1 MAESNR
7 EEIAKLEALYANN
20 PGGRVFTHLAE
31 AYRKA
36 GELDRA
42 RAILESGITR
52 HPDYASAHVV
62 LGRVLIDQGSLENA
76 ATEFRRV
83 LELDPENRVALRS
96 LGDIARSSDPENA
109 LEHYRHLRSLDPADD
124 DLANTIA
131 NLESQLA
138 AEPVQESFEEPEPSE
153 VETLA
158 PPPEETAPDGA
169 EPVQS
174 VFAEPVSEPE
184 AAPYEP
190 PIQPSEADFGAGWEP
205 ESEEEGLPGD
215 LAHLARLE
223 SSDSSEVVE
232 EPTAEISN
240 EAPPIEAD
248 LPADEPWAAAPEP
261 AALDEPWSS
270 EPIET
275 VEPWAQPE
283 PTENDEPWATSES
296 TDSVDPW
303 GTSEADSVDP
313 WATPEPTEPAEPWAS
328 PEPIEPAEPWA
339 ASSEPIEPAEPW
351 ASPEPIEPAAPWAAS
366 SEPWTVTPEPEVAE
380 PWAAPADAA
389 SEEEP
394 WATPA
399 DAPEEESVEATLEVV
414 GFVSARTE
422 GDEVESTETPADA
435 TVEDHSAP
443 LPEFSGFAEAADA
456 ILRPEGDTQ
465 FEVADRSVTAEP
477 SFEEMLSANL
487 GTESPLV
494 REDSEDLP
502 TETLAELYR
511 TQGFFGRAAEVYRA
525 LLAESPDDARLRGL
539 LREVEELEHSPME
552 AAGERFLELDAVA
565 AADDELSAR
574 VAASAEDSGPPEAW
588 LEGVESAWT
597 GGSGAADIDDAHYP
611 WSHDAK
617 EESEG
622 GVSLQDYLKTLLAW
636 RPTESAVS
644 APVDAPERAEPEEEV
659 SESFAYTVSGDTART
674 EISPPPEPAEPAT
687 TENSASAGSEEQVPD
702 PWEETPSSPA
712 PTAVSPPEPPEP
724 TRVEFARPAASTGA
738 SRSTGNAVDDAFEEW
753 FSGSMPSTPS
763 APAQPAAPARAAGTA
778 PPPPVPA
785 QTPAADLEDEADDD
799 LEVFR
804 SWLQSLKR

>member
-62 LGRVLIDQGSLENA
+62 LGRVLIDQGSLEIA

-96 LGDIARSSDPENA
+96 LGDIARNSDPENA
-109 LEHYRHLRSLDPADD
+109 LEHYRHLSSLDPADD

-138 AEPVQESFEEPEPSE
+138 AAPARESFEEPEPARF
-153 VETLA
+153 ETDA
-158 PPPEETAPDGA
+158 PPPAEAASSRA
-169 EPVQS
+169 EPVQPS
-174 VFAEPVSEPE
+174 LPETVSEPE

-190 PIQPSEADFGAGWEP
+190 PIQPSEADFGGGWEP
-205 ESEEEGLPGD
+205 ESDEEGLPGD

-223 SSDSSEVVE
+223 ASDGSEVVE
-232 EPTAEISN
+232 EPTAEISR
-240 EAPPIEAD
+240 ETPPIEAD

-275 VEPWAQPE
+275 VEPWAQSE
-283 PTENDEPWATSES
+283 PTDEAEPWATSES

-303 GTSEADSVDP
+303 GTSDSDSVDP
-313 WATPEPTEPAEPWAS
+313 WATSEPA
-328 PEPIEPAEPWA
+328 EPAEPWA
-339 ASSEPIEPAEPW
+339 ANLEPDAPEPWAASLEPDTQEPWSATPAPEAAEPW
-351 ASPEPIEPAAPWAAS
+351 AS
-366 SEPWTVTPEPEVAE
+366 TPEPADQDE
-380 PWAAPADAA
+380 PWAAPTDTAHA
-389 SEEEP
+389 EEP

-399 DAPEEESVEATLEVV
+399 NALEEESIEATLEVE

-422 GDEVESTETPADA
+422 GNEVESTEAPADA
-435 TVEDHSAP
+435 SVEEHSAP

-456 ILRPEGDTQ
+456 ILRPEGDTE
-465 FEVADRSVTAEP
+465 FEVGERSATAEP

-494 REDSEDLP
+494 RDDSEDLP

-511 TQGFFGRAAEVYRA
+511 TQGFFGRAADVYRA
-525 LLAESPDDARLRGL
+525 LLSESPDDARLRGL

-552 AAGERFLELDAVA
+552 AAGERFLELDAGV

-597 GGSGAADIDDAHYP
+597 GGGGAADIDDAHYP
-611 WSHDAK
+611 WSHDAS
-617 EESEG
+617 EENVG

-636 RPTESAVS
+636 RPTESAQPT
-644 APVDAPERAEPEEEV
+644 PVEAPEQTEPEEEA

-674 EISPPPEPAEPAT
+674 EISSLPEPAVSAT
-687 TENSASAGSEEQVPD
+687 GESSISAGGSDARVPD

-712 PTAVSPPEPPEP
+712 PTAVPTPEPPEP
-724 TRVEFARPAASTGA
+724 TRVEFAQPAASTSA
-738 SRSTGNAVDDAFEEW
+738 SRSTGNAIDDAFEEW
-753 FSGSMPSTPS
+753 FSGSMPS
-763 APAQPAAPARAAGTA
+763 APAQPAAQARATGTA
-778 PPPPVPA
+778 SPTPLPA
-785 QTPAADLEDEADDD
+785 QTPATELEDEADDD